1 MTGYTNMDE
10 LTHAVIGCAM
20 EVHKVLG
27 PGYLENIYQNALALE
42 LAAKN
47 LHFEQSVKLH
57 VTYKDRYIGDYVAD
71 MSVENCLLIE
81 LKALSNLLLQHEAQ
95 LVSYLRTTS
104 IETGLL
110 INFGNQALQVKRKFA
125 QYRPPNSTSCES

>member
-1 MTGYTNMDE
+1 MDE

-20 EVHKVLG
+20 EVHRVLG

-42 LAAKN
+42 PASKN

-57 VTYKDRYIGDYVAD
+57 VTYKGRYIGDYVAD
-71 MSVENCLLIE
+71 MMVENCLLIE
-81 LKALSNLLLQHEAQ
+81 LKALANLLPQHEAQ

-110 INFGNQALQVKRKFA
+110 INFGNQTLQVKRKFS